1 MVVVKYFYVS
11 VILCPFAVE
20 GELKFYVSVILCP
33 FAVEGELKTEKT
45 QKLRH
50 PFRGWVLQRTLL
62 RAVMYGQ

>member
-1 MVVVKYFYVS
+1 MGVVKYFYIS

-20 GELKFYVSVILCP
+20 GER
-33 FAVEGELKTEKT
+33 KTEKT

-62 RAVMYGQ
+62 RAVMYDQKAKAASRKTMAAQEV

>member
-20 GELKFYVSVILCP
+20 GER
-33 FAVEGELKTEKT
+33 KTEKT

-62 RAVMYGQ
+62 RAVMYDQ

>member
-1 MVVVKYFYVS
+1 MVVVKYFYVT

-20 GELKFYVSVILCP
+20 GER
-33 FAVEGELKTEKT
+33 KTEKT

-62 RAVMYGQ
+62 RAVMYEQKAKAANRKTIAAQEV

>member
-20 GELKFYVSVILCP
+20 GER
-33 FAVEGELKTEKT
+33 KTEKT

-62 RAVMYGQ
+62 RAVMYDQYAKTANRKTMAAQEV